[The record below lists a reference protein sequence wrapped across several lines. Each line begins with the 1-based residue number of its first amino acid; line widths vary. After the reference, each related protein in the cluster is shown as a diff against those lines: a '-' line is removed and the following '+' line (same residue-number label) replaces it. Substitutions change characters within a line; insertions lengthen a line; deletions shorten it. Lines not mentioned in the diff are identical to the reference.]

1 MKRSPLKRKSPL
13 KQGDKPLKRTEF
25 RSKRKAPKPRSKLK
39 PVSEKRARENRERRE
54 VKKQMVAERGDRCQW
69 PEGCPREAVDA
80 HEVKKR
86 SRGGSITDPENIVL
100 LCREHHD
107 FTEAEPE
114 KAAAMGLLRH
124 SWE

>member
-1 MKRSPLKRKSPL
+1 MKRSALKRKTPL
-13 KQGDKPLKRTEF
+13 KQGDKPLRRTAL
-25 RSKRKAPKPRSKLK
+25 RSKPQRPKPRSKLK
-39 PVSEKRARENRERRE
+39 PVSEKRSRENAKRRE
-54 VKKQMVAERGDRCQW
+54 VKKQMVAERGGRCQW
-69 PEGCPREAVDA
+69 PDGCPRDAVDA

-86 SRGGSITDPENIVL
+86 SRGGSITDPENILL

-114 KAAAMGLLRH
+114 QAAAMGLLKH